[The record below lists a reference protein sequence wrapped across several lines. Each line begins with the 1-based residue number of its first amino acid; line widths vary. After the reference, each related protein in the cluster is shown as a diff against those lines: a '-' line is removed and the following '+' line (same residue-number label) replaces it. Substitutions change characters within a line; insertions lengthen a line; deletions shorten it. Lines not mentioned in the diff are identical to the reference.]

1 MGKIMSAGRNRS
13 RRVRKTIAAILA
25 VAIAAVSTA
34 FASRQISYKAV
45 FMCRPED
52 AVRAG
57 WDVSSLSTNALGL
70 VQLTGY
76 CHAMVS
82 DDCAQGPKPKGVVSS
97 FLLCSYTNITWNAA
111 TQRLERGSVWFT
123 KGE

>member
-1 MGKIMSAGRNRS
+1 MKKSASTGNS
-13 RRVRKTIAAILA
+13 GLRRLRAPVLAALFA
-25 VAIAAVSTA
+25 ALAAVSTA
-34 FASRQISYKAV
+34 FASRLISSKVV

-57 WDVSSLSTNALGL
+57 WDVSSLATNRFGL
-70 VQLTGY
+70 VQLEGC
-76 CHAMVS
+76 CHTMVS